1 MRVPRI
7 DFTRPTGNPLV
18 KARIGYGLR
27 RLGATRTKESGNPF
41 PDSRPLR
48 ELIEGE
54 PTTHE
59 LPPDAP
65 WRFMGV
71 SSLVTWQRCD
81 CPWWHRLPF
90 VGRFV
95 HSDLP

>member
-1 MRVPRI
+1 MREDELQRERHPR
-7 DFTRPTGNPLV
+7 
-18 KARIGYGLR
+18 GLLR
-27 RLGATRTKESGNPF
+27 ELPQLDNAPVNSNPF

-48 ELIEGE
+48 ELIESE
-54 PTTHE
+54 PTTYE

-65 WRFMGV
+65 WRFIGV
-71 SSLVTWQRCD
+71 SSMVTWQRCD

-90 VGRFV
+90 VGRLV

>member
-1 MRVPRI
+1 MN
-7 DFTRPTGNPLV
+7 D
-18 KARIGYGLR
+18 
-27 RLGATRTKESGNPF
+27 NPF
-41 PDSRPLR
+41 PDSRPLS
-48 ELIEGE
+48 ELITGE
-54 PTTHE
+54 PSLTE

-71 SSLVTWQRCD
+71 SPQVSWVRCN

-90 VGRFV
+90 ISRRV

>member
-1 MRVPRI
+1 MTSHNENDVREGYC
-7 DFTRPTGNPLV
+7 GNCHDSDLAAV
-18 KARIGYGLR
+18 
-27 RLGATRTKESGNPF
+27 SGSPF

-54 PTTHE
+54 PATYE

-65 WRFMGV
+65 WRFMHV
-71 SSLVTWQRCD
+71 SSLVSWQRCD

-90 VGRFV
+90 VSRFV